1 VRIRWRPR
9 HLLAAWGVYWATLAV
24 VVLGRP
30 AQLAWRLANGP
41 EGHGTASAGFENA
54 VLHLRIAD
62 DAGHAWAGTAHLLT
76 IALWVAGPPLLLW
89 LLWLALRPRSAMRE
103 APAPAVAAP
112 ALRGAGLDD
121 VERAAA
127 ERGLGERGPGERS
140 GGAWMGGDRQR

>member
-1 VRIRWRPR
+1 MSRWRPR
-9 HLLAAWGVYWATLAV
+9 HLLAAWGVYWAALAG

-41 EGHGTASAGFENA
+41 EGQGTASAGFENA

-62 DAGHAWAGTAHLLT
+62 DAGHAWAGSAHLLT

-89 LLWLALRPRSAMRE
+89 LLWLALRPRSAARGTAAPA
-103 APAPAVAAP
+103 APAPAP

-127 ERGLGERGPGERS
+127 ERGAGERS
-140 GGAWMGGDRQR
+140 GGARVGGDRPR